1 MDFAISYGVGG
12 DLTNDGLVAYVRQG
26 GIPTLAADLAEA
38 LPVPSDGG
46 RTYAF
51 RLRRGIRYST
61 GEPVRPSDVRF
72 VIERGMRNGGF
83 AVQVFSAIRGARSC
97 RPRACD
103 LSRGIVADDEAG
115 TVVFHL
121 TEPDGDLLYK
131 LALPFAFLLPQSV
144 GMKVPANRLLPATGP
159 YRIVRFDKRHEVRME
174 RNPQFES
181 WSPAVRPDGYP
192 DVVVTRWPVRA
203 GKAAERVGSGEVD
216 IFPNAGG
223 SIWTQL
229 AGIRRRTPELLRT
242 SPSPTTTWFSL
253 NTKVAPFDELDAR
266 RAVAFALDRRAAGP
280 RARRRRRL
288 RARPASSCRPAS
300 SGTARTAR
308 TRPRG
313 PPRAAP
319 TSRWHAGS

>member
-1 MDFAISYGVGG
+1 M
-12 DLTNDGLVAYVRQG
+12 
-26 GIPTLAADLAEA
+26 
-38 LPVPSDGG
+38 
-46 RTYAF
+46 
-51 RLRRGIRYST
+51 
-61 GEPVRPSDVRF
+61 
-72 VIERGMRNGGF
+72 
-83 AVQVFSAIRGARSC
+83 
-97 RPRACD
+97 
-103 LSRGIVADDEAG
+103 ADDEAG

-192 DVVVTRWPVRA
+192 DAVVTRWPVRER
-203 GKAAERVGSGEVD
+203 KAAERVGSGEVD

-223 SIWTQL
+223 QIWTQL

-242 SPSPTTTWFSL
+242 SPSPTTVWFSL

-266 RAVAFALDRRAAGP
+266 RAVAFALDRRAV
-280 RARRRRRL
+280 AREL
-288 RARPASSCRPAS
+288 GGGGVFRPTCQLLPPGFVGYRQYCPYTA
-300 SGTARTAR
+300 SGTASGRPDLAMAR
-308 TRPRG
+308 
-313 PPRAAP
+313 
-319 TSRWHAGS
+319 SS